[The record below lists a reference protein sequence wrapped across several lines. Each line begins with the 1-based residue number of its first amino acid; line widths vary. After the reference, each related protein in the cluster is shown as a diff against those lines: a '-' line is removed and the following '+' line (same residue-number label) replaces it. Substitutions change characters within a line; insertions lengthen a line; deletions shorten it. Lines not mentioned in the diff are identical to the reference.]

1 MKITLKAAR
10 VSKGLTQKDAAKL
23 IGITVETLAN
33 YEKGKTYPDIPILK
47 KIEDTYDVRYNQL
60 IFLPENNALSKVLNN
75 NVAVV
80 IENNEERPVKG

>member
-47 KIEDTYDVRYNQL
+47 KIEDTYDVKYNQL
-60 IFLPENNALSKVLNN
+60 IFYPK
-75 NVAVV
+75 
-80 IENNEERPVKG
+80 ITKKDQ

>member
-1 MKITLKAAR
+1 MKGVRILKITLKAAR

-47 KIEDTYDVRYNQL
+47 KIEDTYDVSL
-60 IFLPENNALSKVLNN
+60 FFCLKITLKALLKITKKDQQKDKDAS
-75 NVAVV
+75 
-80 IENNEERPVKG
+80 

>member
-47 KIEDTYDVRYNQL
+47 KIEDTYDVNIISL
-60 IFLPENNALSKVLNN
+60 FFCLKITLKALLKITKKDQQKDKDAS
-75 NVAVV
+75 
-80 IENNEERPVKG
+80 

>member
-10 VSKGLTQKDAAKL
+10 VSKGWTQKDAAKL

-47 KIEDTYDVRYNQL
+47 KIEDTYDVKYNQL
-60 IFLPENNALSKVLNN
+60 IFLPENNA
-75 NVAVV
+75 
-80 IENNEERPVKG
+80 

>member
-1 MKITLKAAR
+1 MKGVRILKITLKAAR
-10 VSKGLTQKDAAKL
+10 VSKGLTQKDVAKL

-60 IFLPENNALSKVLNN
+60 IFLPENNA
-75 NVAVV
+75 
-80 IENNEERPVKG
+80 